1 MTPHILKEATESKI
15 KLQNLKEDY
24 DRLVQIYQKTLVE
37 VFIFKF
43 ILVNQFNSLKI
54 VKVL

>member
-1 MTPHILKEATESKI
+1 MTPQILKEAIESKI

-24 DRLVQIYQKTLVE
+24 ERLVQIYQKTLVE

-43 ILVNQFNSLKI
+43 ILIKKFKSLKI